1 MRYATGGAFR
11 AALEQRLAT
20 LAQQKGVPLVRLR
33 KLVAFDRLMARL
45 LAVAPNRWVL
55 KGAVALH
62 FRLGPW
68 FRTTKDMDLGRQDSE
83 EAATADFL
91 AAQSVYLGDYFT
103 FAIER
108 TGQLD
113 PGVEGAAVRYHVT
126 AQLAGRRFEDV
137 KVDVGFGDPPVADPE
152 LVRGPDLLG
161 FADIPPIVVPALP
174 LEQHV
179 AEKLHAYTRAY
190 AGGFAST
197 RVKDLT
203 DLVTM
208 SSFFAF
214 EAGRLRRALE
224 ATFAVRGTHPL
235 PETLPPPP
243 PRWRTAYLRMATE
256 VGLDARMEVGY
267 EQARAFLGPVLAG
280 TVLDAAL
287 WDPTRHAW

>member
-11 AALEQRLAT
+11 VALEQRLAT
-20 LAQQKGVPLVRLR
+20 LAQQTGVPLVRLR

-68 FRTTKDMDLGRQDSE
+68 FRTTKDLDLGRQDSE

-91 AAQSVYLGDYFT
+91 AAQSVDLGDYFT

-108 TGQLD
+108 TGPLD
-113 PGVEGAAVRYHVT
+113 SDMEGATVRYHMT

-137 KVDVGFGDPPVADPE
+137 KVDVGFGDPPVTDPE
-152 LVRGPDLLG
+152 LVRGPDLLA
-161 FADIPPIVVPALP
+161 FADIPPIVVPALS
-174 LEQHV
+174 LKQHV
-179 AEKLHAYTRAY
+179 AEKLHAYTRRY
-190 AGGFAST
+190 SGGTAST

-214 EAGRLRRALE
+214 EAGRA
-224 ATFAVRGTHPL
+224 ATGIGGHVRCSRYSSVARGSASSTAPLAYRL
-235 PETLPPPP
+235 PEN
-243 PRWRTAYLRMATE
+243 
-256 VGLDARMEVGY
+256 GN
-267 EQARAFLGPVLAG
+267 
-280 TVLDAAL
+280 
-287 WDPTRHAW
+287 